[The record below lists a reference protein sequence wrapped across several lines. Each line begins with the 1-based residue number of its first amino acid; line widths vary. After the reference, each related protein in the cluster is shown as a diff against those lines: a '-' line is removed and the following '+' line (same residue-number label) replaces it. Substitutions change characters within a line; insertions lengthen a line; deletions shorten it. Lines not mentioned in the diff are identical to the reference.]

1 MEKLYDKILLVVALL
16 ILGGGCAVYF
26 MGSTPSV
33 TGASGTG
40 DKTFTPVAAP
50 SAESVTVE
58 WGDPD
63 TQPSGFIY
71 DVFTPYEIYLD
82 RDGSFTQKKPDRLTI
97 QGPEFGSPYL
107 VKIEQE
113 LYRIQ
118 LEGYIEED
126 PTDPTKVLILF
137 LNAETGM
144 SVRGRI
150 GQEKA
155 DAEFSVVDFQIV
167 RENEGGAIIKTAQA
181 TILDKRTGKEVVLT
195 DAERRFNDEVSVVI
209 GCEFD
214 PELMFEFT
222 EAGASFQ
229 TSTGNYVLKEIN
241 LEENMVTV
249 EKLGDEVNEPIT
261 EQLRVETPETTNNT
275 STPESDT
282 SSPLNN
288 SVFDAIF

>member
-1 MEKLYDKILLVVALL
+1 MEKLYDKILLAVALL
-16 ILGGGCAVYF
+16 FLGGGCAIYF
-26 MGSTPSV
+26 MGSNPSISGSN
-33 TGASGTG
+33 GAGVNG
-40 DKTFTPVAAP
+40 YVAIAAP
-50 SAESVTVE
+50 SAESVSVE

-63 TQPSGFIY
+63 SQPSGFIY

-82 RDGSFTQKKPDRLTI
+82 KEGNFTQE
-97 QGPEFGSPYL
+97 GPIDPPPPPPPFGSPYL

-209 GCEFD
+209 GCELD

-249 EKLGDEVNEPIT
+249 EKLADEVNEPIT